1 MTDNLKT
8 KRTRRRD
15 SINGVRN
22 ILTVKGKD
30 PDFHYRI
37 VRDEGDRIQEFESMG
52 YEVVRDSTV
61 KVGDRRISNPTSDG
75 SPVEVSLGGG
85 NKGYLMRIPKEYAE
99 EDSKNKMDN
108 LSKLEAGMKREARD
122 SADYG
127 KVSIT

>member
-1 MTDNLKT
+1 MTDNLKS
-8 KRTRRRD
+8 KRTRRRE

-30 PDFHYRI
+30 PNFHYRI
-37 VRDEGDRIQEFESMG
+37 VNDEGDRIQEFEAIG
-52 YEVVRDSTV
+52 YELVRDSTV
-61 KVGDRRISNPTSDG
+61 KVGDRRISNPTQDG

-85 NKGYLMRIPKEYAE
+85 NKGFLMRIPKEYAE
-99 EDSKNKMDN
+99 EDAKAKMAYLD
-108 LSKLEAGMKREARD
+108 KLEAGMKREARD